1 MDDVE
6 KPGKDLPD
14 LNNLLCFTVY
24 SAGHAF
30 NKVYKPLLDE
40 LGLTYPQ
47 YLVMVALWARDDQSV
62 GELGEKLFLE
72 SSTLTPLLKRLE
84 AEGLVRRRRDT
95 ADERVVRITLTDQG
109 RALKS
114 RATTIPACILKATG
128 MTIAELTAL
137 GEQMATLRRN
147 LRQAGFEAG

>member
-1 MDDVE
+1 MDNIDRADE
-6 KPGKDLPD
+6 DLPD
-14 LNNLLCFTVY
+14 LNSLLCFTVY

-47 YLVMVALWARDDQSV
+47 YLVMVALWAGDDQSV

-84 AEGLVRRRRDT
+84 AEGLVSRRRDT

-114 RATTIPACILKATG
+114 KATRIPACILKATG
-128 MTIAELTAL
+128 MTITELRAL
-137 GEQMATLRRN
+137 GEQMAMLRRN
-147 LRQAGFEAG
+147 LRQAGLEG